1 MGPYTDTPALFT
13 QVSNPPKCSRATSA
27 MRRTSRSMA
36 TSATTQAAAP
46 PRAVIASATSE
57 RPSPLR
63 AASTTRAP
71 RAAASRAVAM
81 PIPLEAPV
89 ITTVWSSKGF
99 RRSLMGAPRSFL
111 GRAAPRAGGAATPG
125 MSESARPAPRR
136 RRSTAR
142 NTGSALGG
150 FAGRRTLQVFLGQR
164 GKLLPDPGR
173 HVELLLHDAL
183 AGARDLRLAGGL
195 GGDHQRLVAA
205 GFELLEGMAAE
216 RVLQDLVAGHGVQHA
231 LHVGRELHRGLLEGR
246 RVGAEPVQ
254 APLDL
259 GLLLPGLVEVRAQAG
274 QCLGVAFQA
283 VDLGLEQLDRLALH
297 GVGVAQ
303 PAGQVLACGGHRLCI
318 LASSVR
324 PMSAPAGDRSR

>member
-13 QVSNPPKCSRATSA
+13 QVSNPPKRSRATSA

-36 TSATTQAAAP
+36 TSATTQAASP
-46 PRAVIASATSE
+46 PRAVIASATSQ
-57 RPSPLR
+57 RPSSLR

-89 ITTVWSSKGF
+89 ITMVWSTKGF

-111 GRAAPRAGGAATPG
+111 GRATPRAGSSDAWEERMGATGA
-125 MSESARPAPRR
+125 RR

-142 NTGSALGG
+142 NAGSALGG